1 VEDWQQWQIRADQIA
16 ASLGEDVDAV
26 EKEYFSE
33 SEAPSYR
40 GFWPRFRDLKERV
53 RTAPAITLDAK
64 LALERRLRDLGAKAY
79 KGQEA
84 AFQRSEGRKAE
95 LLATIEELRNTAE
108 GAHSPRELR
117 AIKRNLD
124 ALRGE
129 FESGLPLMPADRQA
143 VWTAWRDATEFVWT
157 GLTALWN
164 ENEHHLRDILA
175 DGRRQLERGS
185 PNGARQAVSRFF
197 DALKGREARQS
208 TIAAL
213 KNEASELRSEVSQA
227 EERRQAVRTAG
238 QPVSSSSPVEGW
250 KAELERSKE
259 AAGKV
264 ADELE
269 TLEQQ
274 FRETHSLLEQA
285 MLRGTIVDKKRKLS
299 ELERAGRSLEQRIEQ
314 AEELPVI
321 QAG

>member
-1 VEDWQQWQIRADQIA
+1 MEDWQQWQIRADQVA
-16 ASLGEDVDAV
+16 ASLGQEVDAI

-33 SEAPSYR
+33 SEAASYR
-40 GFWPRFRDLKERV
+40 SFWPRFRDLKERV

-84 AFQRSEGRKAE
+84 AFQRSEGRKVE
-95 LLATIEELRNTAE
+95 LLSTIQELRNSAE
-108 GAHSPRELR
+108 GAKAPRELR
-117 AIKRNLD
+117 SIKRNLD

-129 FESGLPLMPADRQA
+129 FESGVPLMPADRQA
-143 VWTAWRDATEFVWT
+143 VWTAWRDATEYVWKA
-157 GLTALWN
+157 LTALWD
-164 ENEHHLRDILA
+164 ENESHLREILA

-185 PNGARQAVSRFF
+185 PNGARQAVSKFF
-197 DALKGREARQS
+197 DALKGRESRQS

-213 KNEASELRSEVSQA
+213 KDEASELRTEASQA
-227 EERRQAVRTAG
+227 EERRLAARTAG
-238 QPVSSSSPVEGW
+238 QQGSSSSPVEGW
-250 KAELERSKE
+250 KAELDRSKE
-259 AAGKV
+259 AAGRV
-264 ADELE
+264 AEELE
-269 TLEQQ
+269 ALEQQ

-285 MLRGTIVDKKRKLS
+285 MLRGTIVEKKRKLS
-299 ELERAGRSLEQRIEQ
+299 ELERAGRTLEQRIEQ